1 MFDLDAGLTGFVN
14 AQAGLHPFFDRCMI
28 WISSLG
34 VPVLVSLAAV
44 QWWRPKSRA
53 SVRHVLVAA
62 GLSFLLGL
70 GLNQLILLVVQRVR
84 PYDAGV
90 THLLIPPS
98 ADWSL
103 PSDHATAT
111 FAIAAGLLLH
121 DMRKRG
127 LVFLAAAL
135 LISLSRVYIGT
146 HYVSDVIGGALT
158 GGAAALLVKSLYR
171 PGTAVDRF
179 VTGIL

>member
-1 MFDLDAGLTGFVN
+1 MYELDAVLTSWVN
-14 AQAGLHPFFDRCMI
+14 AFAGNAFLDNMMI
-28 WISSLG
+28 LVSAWG
-34 VPVLVSLAAV
+34 VPLLVIAVAV
-44 QWWRPKSRA
+44 QWWIGTERA
-53 SVRHVLVAA
+53 KTRHALVAT
-62 GLSFLLGL
+62 GLAFLLGL
-70 GLNQLILLVVQRVR
+70 GINQILLLIIDRVR

-90 THLLIPPS
+90 THLLIERSGDPS
-98 ADWSL
+98 F